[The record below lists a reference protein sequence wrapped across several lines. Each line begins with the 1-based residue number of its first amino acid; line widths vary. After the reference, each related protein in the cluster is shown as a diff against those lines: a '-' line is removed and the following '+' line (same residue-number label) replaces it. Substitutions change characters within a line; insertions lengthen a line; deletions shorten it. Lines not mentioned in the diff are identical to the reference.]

1 MEQDAS
7 TDKTT
12 APRFSRQRVPLP
24 AGYRQAI
31 VSAITV
37 LLGFSLLFL
46 RYWNF
51 ELPGA
56 WGISSILAA
65 VLLGLAIALEFVALW
80 RSLQVKDDDELE
92 YGKTL
97 RWFLLAIILLM
108 LSLLIA
114 ALAYSD
120 ISI

>member
-1 MEQDAS
+1 MEKEA
-7 TDKTT
+7 TT
-12 APRFSRQRVPLP
+12 GKIAYPQTARQRVPLP

-56 WGISSILAA
+56 WSISSILAA
-65 VLLGLAIALEFVALW
+65 LLLGLAIVFEFVALW

-97 RWFLLAIILLM
+97 RWFLLAIVLLV